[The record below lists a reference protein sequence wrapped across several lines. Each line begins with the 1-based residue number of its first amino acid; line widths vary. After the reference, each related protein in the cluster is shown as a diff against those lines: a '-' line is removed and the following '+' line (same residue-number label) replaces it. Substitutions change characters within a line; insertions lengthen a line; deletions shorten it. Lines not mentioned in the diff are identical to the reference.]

1 MYKAWIENII
11 SQSLD
16 FIYKH
21 THTRLLSHNV
31 KCISSQK
38 SLSTKLLAWTFVK
51 VAAIKD
57 RGKLRTTWIKAMTSN
72 AACGPGSERQKL

>member
-11 SQSLD
+11 SQTLIL
-16 FIYKH
+16 FIN

-31 KCISSQK
+31 KCISSRK
-38 SLSTKLLAWTFVK
+38 ALSTKLLAWTFVK

-57 RGKLRTTWIKAMTSN
+57 RGKLRTTWIKDMTSN